1 MPHGCP
7 PPTGSPPHGCPP
19 PTGSPPHGCP
29 PPTGSPPHDA
39 TYESVEIITEART
52 AEQNKANTNRNSTIL
67 KFMVFH
73 LLYFWL
79 KNSYTANN
87 NKKYAKPNQC
97 FSLVYHIWLQI
108 ALNIKN
114 PERAYSKLHGKSA
127 EQNPKHGF
135 FEKTL
140 CQWGRPKKS
149 KMLKV
154 YFAFILQK
162 AQRTPKLTGNSD
174 L

>member
-1 MPHGCP
+1 MPYGCP

-29 PPTGSPPHDA
+29 PPTGSPPHETA
-39 TYESVEIITEART
+39 YKSVEIIIGART
-52 AEQNKANTNRNSTIL
+52 AEQNKANTNRNLMIL

-79 KNSYTANN
+79 KNAYNTYK
-87 NKKYAKPNQC
+87 NKKCAKPNQY
-97 FSLVYHIWLQI
+97 FSHVYRIWLQI
-108 ALNIKN
+108 ALDIKN

-127 EQNPKHGF
+127 EQNPKHGV

-140 CQWGRPKKS
+140 CQWGLPKGIKDIKGMLCFHSPKS
-149 KMLKV
+149 TKD
-154 YFAFILQK
+154 
-162 AQRTPKLTGNSD
+162 PKINR
-174 L
+174 